1 MTLELL
7 NQLLILKDLD
17 ELLDFSYSP
26 LASKEIPGKKNK
38 KKNGTQPIPTVQQ
51 ILSDALRGLCHG
63 IIRFMKEISSFE
75 SHKERSER
83 WGKSI
88 NYFSWVVSTV
98 VNSFWMTLNSGR
110 LLELHA
116 SLNMWTVCDVNL

>member
-1 MTLELL
+1 
-7 NQLLILKDLD
+7 
-17 ELLDFSYSP
+17 
-26 LASKEIPGKKNK
+26 
-38 KKNGTQPIPTVQQ
+38 
-51 ILSDALRGLCHG
+51 
-63 IIRFMKEISSFE
+63 MKEISSFE